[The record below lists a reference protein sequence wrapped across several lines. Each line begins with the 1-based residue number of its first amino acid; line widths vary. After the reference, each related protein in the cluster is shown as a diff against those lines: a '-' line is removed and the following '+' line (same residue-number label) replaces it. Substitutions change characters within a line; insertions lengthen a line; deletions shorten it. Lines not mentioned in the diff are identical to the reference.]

1 MAGLREGIM
10 RHRVAVLGFVTPLA
24 VFSAAILGLSAQAA
38 KLSTDAFLAACSE
51 DEVVTGQ
58 LGSAEEITPK
68 QFCDCVAVKLPESKL
83 SQKDVDM
90 LTKMHED
97 AITDEDATSY
107 ATLEDL
113 LSANERI
120 EDGCKKSL
128 GVPVNSEGDDQAP
141 GDEEMPADEAPEG
154 ESE

>member
-1 MAGLREGIM
+1 MY
-10 RHRVAVLGFVTPLA
+10 HRVAVRGFIIAFA
-24 VFSAAILGLSAQAA
+24 VVSAASPSSPAQAA
-38 KLSTDAFLAACSE
+38 KLSTEAFLVACSE

-68 QFCDCVAVKLPESKL
+68 QFCDCVAGKLPESKL

-90 LTKMHED
+90 LTKMHKDE
-97 AITDEDATSY
+97 ITDEDATSY
-107 ATLEDL
+107 PTLEDL

-128 GVPVNSEGDDQAP
+128 GVPVNADGDDEAP

>member
-1 MAGLREGIM
+1 MY
-10 RHRVAVLGFVTPLA
+10 HRVAVLGFVTALA
-24 VFSAAILGLSAQAA
+24 AASSSFAAPAA
-38 KLSTDAFLAACSE
+38 KLNTEAFLAACSE

-68 QFCDCVAVKLPESKL
+68 QFCECVAGKYQEGKI
-83 SQKDVDM
+83 SQTDVDM
-90 LTKMHED
+90 LTKMHKDE
-97 AITDEDATSY
+97 ITDEDAASY

-113 LSANERI
+113 LSANERV

-128 GVPVNSEGDDQAP
+128 GVPANTNGDDEAP
-141 GDEEMPADEAPEG
+141 DDEEMPADEAPEG

>member
-1 MAGLREGIM
+1 MH
-10 RHRVAVLGFVTPLA
+10 HRVAVLGFVTALA
-24 VFSAAILGLSAQAA
+24 AASSSFAAPAA
-38 KLSTDAFLAACSE
+38 KLNTEAFLAACSE

-68 QFCDCVAVKLPESKL
+68 QFCECVAGKYQEGKI

-90 LTKMHED
+90 LTKMHKDE
-97 AITDEDATSY
+97 ITDEDAASY
-107 ATLEDL
+107 STLEDL

-128 GVPVNSEGDDQAP
+128 GVPANTNGDDEAP
-141 GDEEMPADEAPEG
+141 DDEEMPADEAPEG
-154 ESE
+154 ETE

>member
-1 MAGLREGIM
+1 MC
-10 RHRVAVLGFVTPLA
+10 HRVAFLGFVTALA
-24 VFSAAILGLSAQAA
+24 VVSAASSSLAAPAA
-38 KLSTDAFLAACSE
+38 KLNTEAFLAACSE

-68 QFCDCVAVKLPESKL
+68 QFCDCVAGKLPESKL
-83 SQKDVDM
+83 SQTDVDM
-90 LTKMHED
+90 LTKMHKD

-107 ATLEDL
+107 STLEDL
-113 LSANERI
+113 LKANERI

-128 GVPVNSEGDDQAP
+128 GVPVNADGGDDAP
-141 GDEEMPADEAPEG
+141 EDEEMPADEAPEG